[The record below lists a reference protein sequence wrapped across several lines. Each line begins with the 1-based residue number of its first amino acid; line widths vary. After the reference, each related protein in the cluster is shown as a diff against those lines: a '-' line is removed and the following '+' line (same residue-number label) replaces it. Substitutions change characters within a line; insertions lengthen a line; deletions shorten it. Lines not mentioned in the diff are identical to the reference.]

1 MQLRRIPYLSH
12 AILIAMTV
20 FMLYPIAWM
29 VASSFKESST
39 VFVDAASLIPN
50 QWNFDNYIN
59 GWKGVAGVTF
69 TTFFAN
75 TFLVVGI
82 ATVGSV
88 LSSAVIAYGF
98 SRIRFR
104 GRNIWFVCMMLTMLL
119 PYEIVMVPQYILFN
133 QFGWI
138 NTYLPLIVPTFFGT
152 PFFVFLMMQF
162 IRSIPYD
169 LDEAAEID
177 GCNKFMTFVRII
189 MPLILPAMMTCVIF
203 SFYWRWDDFLAPLL
217 YLNKVSLYT
226 VSLAIKMFSDPD
238 NVTDW
243 GTLFAMSTLSLIPVI
258 VVFFVFQRYI
268 VEGIHTSGLK
278 G

>member
-1 MQLRRIPYLSH
+1 MRLRRTPVVSH
-12 AILIAMTV
+12 AILIALTV
-20 FMLYPIAWM
+20 SMLYPVAWM
-29 VASSFKESST
+29 VASSFKESAS

-50 QWNFDNYIN
+50 QWNFDNYVN

-75 TFLVVGI
+75 TFFVVCLS
-82 ATVGSV
+82 TVGSV
-88 LSSAVIAYGF
+88 LSSAVIAFGF

-104 GRNIWFVCMMLTMLL
+104 GRNVWFVCMMLTMLL
-119 PYEIVMVPQYILFN
+119 PYEIVMVPQYVLFN

-138 NTYLPLIVPTFFGT
+138 NTYLPLIIPTFFGT

-177 GCNKFMTFVRII
+177 GCNKFMTFIRII

-243 GTLFAMSTLSLIPVI
+243 GALFAMSTLSLIPVCLA
-258 VVFFVFQRYI
+258 FFAFQRYI

>member
-1 MQLRRIPYLSH
+1 MKLRRIPVLSH
-12 AILIAMTV
+12 AVLIALTAS
-20 FMLYPIAWM
+20 MLYPVVWM
-29 VASSFKESST
+29 VASSFKESSS

-50 QWNFDNYIN
+50 QWNFDNYIK

-75 TFLVVGI
+75 TFLIVGI
-82 ATVGSV
+82 STVGSV
-88 LSSAVIAYGF
+88 LSSAVIAFGF

-104 GRNIWFVCMMLTMLL
+104 GRNLWFVCMMLTMLL
-119 PYEIVMVPQYILFN
+119 PYEIVMVPQYIVFN

-138 NTYLPLIVPTFFGT
+138 NTYLPLIIPTFFGT

-162 IRSIPYD
+162 IRTIPYD

-177 GCNKFMTFVRII
+177 GCNKFMTFLRII
-189 MPLILPAMMTCVIF
+189 LPLILPAMMTCVIF

-243 GTLFAMSTLSLIPVI
+243 GALFAMSTLSLIPVCAM
-258 VVFFVFQRYI
+258 FFAFQRYI